1 MFVGVQSSGSR
12 WRGRR
17 ERGEINNGTGDDGF
31 EVARISVS
39 TGTQGG
45 AESVTSDD
53 DPADRQAC
61 IYTAYAG
68 WAKKAGTQTRVHNS
82 VKS

>member
-17 ERGEINNGTGDDGF
+17 ERGEINNGTDDDGF

-39 TGTQGG
+39 TGTHGG
-45 AESVTSDD
+45 AEPVTSDD
-53 DPADRQAC
+53 DPADRQAY